1 VLVAFLLVLLAQ
13 ADYFSKNLDV
23 EAIALGF
30 RIDFPFGLGQFV
42 DLVIDLLNALN
53 DRSQLVTRYV
63 NWPAHGL
70 LLVNMTVQKSD
81 LQRERERSTYIFVSE
96 RGAPLSVAGYQRMVA
111 RAGVA
116 AGFPFLIHSH
126 MLRHSSGYK
135 LANDGH
141 DTRAIQG
148 YLGH

>member
-30 RIDFPFGLGQFV
+30 RIDFPFGLGQIV

-53 DRSQLVTRYV
+53 ERSQLVTRYV

-81 LQRERERSTYIFVSE
+81 IDAPASRQAAE
-96 RGAPLSVAGYQRMVA
+96 RGKQLINGGVPRASTPADLSLRQRSDILGNRAAA
-111 RAGVA
+111 R
-116 AGFPFLIHSH
+116 SK
-126 MLRHSSGYK
+126 S
-135 LANDGH
+135 
-141 DTRAIQG
+141 
-148 YLGH
+148 